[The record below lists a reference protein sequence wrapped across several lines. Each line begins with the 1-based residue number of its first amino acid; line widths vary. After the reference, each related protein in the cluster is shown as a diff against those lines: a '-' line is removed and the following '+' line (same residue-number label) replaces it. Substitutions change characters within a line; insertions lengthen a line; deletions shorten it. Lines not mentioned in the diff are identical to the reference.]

1 MRSCGPDVISISQ
14 RRLWASIRSRRPQQ
28 KNGTAFIPC
37 TRDTRSWLLM
47 YDSDSPENHNQQGT
61 GKAGGIIQF
70 ESKSLRIGNTGCPSL
85 ETKVTCLLFW
95 FFSSPQRSGWCQ
107 FVTKSGVWKLTDQKV
122 IKMWVWCKGKFAL
135 FWMPGTPVHSLT
147 LPPPPRPAN
156 DNQGARAFI
165 DRRGL

>member
-122 IKMWVWCKGKFAL
+122 IKMCVWCKGKFAL
-135 FWMPGTPVHSLT
+135 FWMPAPA
-147 LPPPPRPAN
+147 PRKQPLSIIATFWEV
-156 DNQGARAFI
+156 NQIVF
-165 DRRGL
+165 